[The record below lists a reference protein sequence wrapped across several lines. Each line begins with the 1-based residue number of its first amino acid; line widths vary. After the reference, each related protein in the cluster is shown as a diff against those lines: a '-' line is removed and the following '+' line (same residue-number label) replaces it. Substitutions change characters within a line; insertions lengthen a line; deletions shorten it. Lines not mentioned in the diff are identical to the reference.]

1 MQVNPIGTPTPRS
14 GGQFL
19 RMKQANDKVQFRI
32 AQEPVFE
39 GKHFTQKEDETW
51 SVTSCGRID
60 NGDDCDLCDKFF
72 SIKAEE
78 KLARESG
85 DKDAAEAL
93 KKQARHYA
101 ATTIYYFSILN
112 RDTSKAAILQT
123 TMGVKNEMDKKA
135 LDGIKVFDRD
145 WVLRNTGSASPKDR
159 YSLTPV
165 DSSETKKIEG
175 DELAEFQKA
184 LDYNMMKINSGNTAS
199 DQIAEVKEPEE
210 EIKIPEEEEK
220 KKK

>member
-1 MQVNPIGTPTPRS
+1 
-14 GGQFL
+14 
-19 RMKQANDKVQFRI
+19 MKTANDKVQFRI

-39 GKHFTQKEDETW
+39 GKHFTQKEDDTW
-51 SVTSCGRID
+51 SVTPCGRI
-60 NGDDCDLCDKFF
+60 NSGDECDLCEQFF
-72 SIKAEE
+72 ALKAEE

-93 KKQARHYA
+93 KKQARPFA
-101 ATTIYYFSILN
+101 ATTIYYFAILN
-112 RDTSKAAILQT
+112 RDTGKMAILQT

-175 DELAEFQKA
+175 DELAEFTKA
-184 LDYNMMKINSGNTAS
+184 LNYDMLKINSGNTAS
-199 DQIAEVKEPEE
+199 DQIAETKEKEE
-210 EIKIPEEEEK
+210 DIEVPDDLGEEPK
-220 KKK
+220 K